1 MYFGVAMRDM
11 AERRGEIRTMQ
22 DRWYRLHLVLAWAVF
37 TGWAMF
43 GANGCQH
50 TPPVDSPEWPE
61 AQEPVLRIQP
71 GDKLLVSFTY
81 TPELNEEQLVRPDG
95 KISLALIG
103 GVDAAGKSPEELR
116 ETLLSTYASKLKSPE
131 INVVIRGLE
140 SHKVYVSGE
149 VLQPGIVPMS
159 GPTTALQAIMASG
172 GFQKRSA
179 QVSTV
184 VILRQRGDRQY
195 GRTIDLRK
203 ELENAESEPFYLE
216 PFDIIYVPRTGID
229 RVNQWVD
236 QYVNGIIPDNVGLGL
251 NYTFFREVDKQN
263 QSQSNITVQP

>member
-1 MYFGVAMRDM
+1 
-11 AERRGEIRTMQ
+11 MQ
-22 DRWYRLHLVLAWAVF
+22 VSWKQLNKVLAWTALA
-37 TGWAMF
+37 GWVLL
-43 GANGCQH
+43 GANGCQT
-50 TPPVDSPEWPE
+50 TPPPDSPEWPE

-71 GDKLLVSFTY
+71 GDKLQVSFTY
-81 TPELNEEQLVRPDG
+81 TPELNEEQIVRPDG
-95 KISLALIG
+95 KISLPLVG

-149 VLQPGIVPMS
+149 VLQPGIVPMI
-159 GPTTALQAIMASG
+159 GPTTALQAIMAVG

-179 QVSTV
+179 QISTV

-203 ELENAESEPFYLE
+203 ELENATSEPFYLE
-216 PFDIIYVPRTGID
+216 PFDIVYVPRTPID

-236 QYVNGIIPDNVGLGL
+236 QYINGIIPDNVGLGL